1 MLSQKWTC
9 SSGPSKPFWVPW
21 ATVSPVPPLQP
32 TSGHL
37 ELPQAPGHPGLQGK
51 SKGWQRLAPKGRLTS
66 GCSYEV
72 SAPGSRSCMGRA
84 AAHQDQRQT
93 STILQSR
100 IENGTA
106 RGCEAG
112 ECTYTDAYTDTH
124 IYTQAHTSPHTCT
137 CTHVT
142 HVHHTRVH
150 AHTCIPRARMHIH
163 LVTLPSTDIAPS
175 SRSGPSSSPP
185 QTLSLRGL
193 HTVQEGTLCP
203 ESPSL

>member
-93 STILQSR
+93 LRILQSR

-112 ECTYTDAYTDTH
+112 ECTHTMHTQIHTYTH
-124 IYTQAHTSPHTCT
+124 KHTQVHTRALVHTYA
-137 CTHVT
+137 THVYMHT
-142 HVHHTRVH
+142 PVYHVHACTY
-150 AHTCIPRARMHIH
+150 TW
-163 LVTLPSTDIAPS
+163 LPFPA
-175 SRSGPSSSPP
+175 
-185 QTLSLRGL
+185 QT
-193 HTVQEGTLCP
+193 
-203 ESPSL
+203 